1 MTEMETHVDARTL
14 AERLAAVRARI
25 EAACRRSGRSPEEV
39 TLIGV
44 TKTFPVE
51 VVEAAF
57 SAGLRDFGENKVQ
70 ELVAKAGR
78 MPGRHEGGPV
88 RWHMIGHL
96 QRNKAK
102 EVVAHADLFHALD
115 RLRLA
120 EALDRRAGAA
130 GRVLPCLVQV
140 NVSGEETKFGL
151 DPDAVHPFLDEMARF
166 EHLRIE
172 GLMTLAAPAD
182 NPEDVRPQFR
192 LLRRLLETYDA
203 RAHPTVRLS
212 ALSMG
217 MSGDFEVAVE
227 EGATHVRVGSAI
239 FGPRRTAA
247 TPTNHRG

>member
-1 MTEMETHVDARTL
+1 METQVDVRML
-14 AERLAAVRARI
+14 AERLASVRARI

-44 TKTFPVE
+44 TKTFPFE
-51 VVEAAF
+51 VIEAAF
-57 SAGLRDFGENKVQ
+57 EAGLRDFGENKVQ

-102 EVVAHADLFHALD
+102 QVVAHADLFHALD
-115 RLRLA
+115 GLRLA
-120 EALDRRAGAA
+120 EALDHRAEAA

-140 NVSGEETKFGL
+140 NVSGEATKFGL
-151 DPDAVHPFLDEMARF
+151 APDAVPSFLDETARF

-192 LLRRLLETYDA
+192 LLRRLKESYA
-203 RAHPTVRLS
+203 GRSHPSVRLTS
-212 ALSMG
+212 LSMG
-217 MSGDFEVAVE
+217 MSGDFEVAIE

-239 FGPRRTAA
+239 FGPRRTAPA
-247 TPTNHRG
+247 LADHGG